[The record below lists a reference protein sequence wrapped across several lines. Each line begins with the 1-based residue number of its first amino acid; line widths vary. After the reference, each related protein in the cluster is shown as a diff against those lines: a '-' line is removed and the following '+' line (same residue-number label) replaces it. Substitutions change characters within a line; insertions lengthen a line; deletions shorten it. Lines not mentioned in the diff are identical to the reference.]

1 MAMIFSIG
9 SFTKTVNPI
18 NHDSVVISN
27 DRYAN
32 HRFSTFRYEQERTSM
47 IWILFAKATNGQYS
61 LVCESESDEFFNVLF
76 SEYRKT
82 AVANSMSKLITF
94 QKKKK
99 KKKKRHQLLPTYFE
113 HQLSDKHQLHARRS
127 TDEESVSTLIRLIG
141 TSREHVE
148 QHTIDHTRNKG
159 VTDR

>member
-1 MAMIFSIG
+1 MANIL
-9 SFTKTVNPI
+9 SFV
-18 NHDSVVISN
+18 
-27 DRYAN
+27 RAN
-32 HRFSTFRYEQERTSM
+32 QMNSLMF
-47 IWILFAKATNGQYS
+47 YS
-61 LVCESESDEFFNVLF
+61 QKIE
-76 SEYRKT
+76 
-82 AVANSMSKLITF
+82 KLQLQI
-94 QKKKK
+94 QCRSLLPSKKKK